1 VFFPYRLRSV
11 DFDLDLA
18 SGRLRA
24 RSWGP
29 DDAPLLLCGHG
40 LSASLLGFSWLA
52 PKLAGPDRRVVAV
65 DFRGRGASEI
75 TPEGTYGP
83 HAHAR
88 DVLDAAT
95 ALGAAQF
102 DYAGWSMGALI
113 ALAVAV
119 TDGARLRSVTLIDHA
134 GSSDPAS
141 IDLIRAGLAR
151 LDTVVPTPEDY
162 LAALRTLVPVEPWSD
177 FWDDYYRYELGQR
190 DDGKWSARTSRA
202 ACTEDL
208 ETLLGFDA
216 AACWPSLT
224 MPTALVRALRPIGG
238 GLIVPDE
245 QRDAIVAAVPQLA
258 LHELDANHYTVM
270 THSGTLEAMRALL

>member
-1 VFFPYRLRSV
+1 MVSRYTLRSV

-24 RSWGP
+24 RSWGA

-40 LSASLLGFSWLA
+40 LSASLIGFSWLA
-52 PKLAGPDRRVVAV
+52 PQLAGADRRVVAV
-65 DFRGRGASEI
+65 DFRGRGASET
-75 TPEGTYGP
+75 TPPGTYGP
-83 HAHAR
+83 LAHAR

-95 ALGAAQF
+95 ALGATEF

-113 ALAVAV
+113 ALAVAAM
-119 TDGARLRSVTLIDHA
+119 DGERLRSVTLIDHA

-177 FWDDYYRYELGQR
+177 FWDDYYRYELAER
-190 DDGKWSARTSRA
+190 PDGKWSARTSRA
-202 ACTEDL
+202 ACAEDL
-208 ETLLGFDA
+208 EAFLALDTGA
-216 AACWPSLT
+216 HWQALT
-224 MPTALVRALRPIGG
+224 MPTALVRALEPIGG

-245 QRDAIVAAVPQLA
+245 QRDAIVAAVPGLA

-270 THSGTLEAMRALL
+270 THPGTVEAIRGVL